1 MQILENWDPL
11 NLPRGSVR
19 ALVVLALLGVL
30 WGLMVAG
37 RDVSPLY
44 ASVVFIALGHYFA
57 ARTRRRGEEKERPP
71 LGLPRG
77 TIRFL
82 ITIGFGIVAWLL
94 WSDGRLVFSGENRY
108 AAIIVL
114 AFALILGQVLG
125 GLLRIVTRGRA
136 TRPHRWV
143 ANFQAIVVIIAV
155 GVLGV
160 AAVLGNEHPAN
171 DNLALI
177 AAPIVT
183 YYFGARD

>member
-136 TRPHRWV
+136 TRPIAGSRTSRRSSSSSRSVSSASPRCSGTSTRPTTTSRSSPHRS
-143 ANFQAIVVIIAV
+143 
-155 GVLGV
+155 
-160 AAVLGNEHPAN
+160 
-171 DNLALI
+171 
-177 AAPIVT
+177 
-183 YYFGARD
+183 